1 MRQSKQVYSK
11 VKRKRARRISRPAA
25 SRRRSKRGFS
35 ASSELR
41 TAYRAGMY
49 DAKRLRSSG
58 FPIVPS
64 DSLKQQMNE
73 SWTHRCG
80 QRRMSTVKMIADSS
94 HYSEGF
100 MAELNL
106 PSQSWLPVAKHKS
119 AAAVVLSGE
128 GLNIAAIQELRRL
141 PLEEVI
147 VVLEAA
153 GENPFTDIRRLPGV
167 TIIHMAESLGQ
178 DVGRAIGLKLTKAET
193 ILFTNGSVVIPAERL
208 APFLAAVDSSAD
220 IALADTSGSLGLFSE
235 WDDITRVK
243 AFINWSFGRRDLL
256 ANSAADL
263 PQAWSRKAI
272 QIVGAESL
280 AVPPVAHQSAIAHK
294 LTIATCFV
302 QKAGVGRKPMGP
314 FKDTVTER
322 LIIGDHIE
330 ALTAAIEQQGSRLSF
345 LDRSRNRIAGRGGTP

>member
-1 MRQSKQVYSK
+1 
-11 VKRKRARRISRPAA
+11 
-25 SRRRSKRGFS
+25 
-35 ASSELR
+35 
-41 TAYRAGMY
+41 MY

-80 QRRMSTVKMIADSS
+80 QRRMSIVKMIADSS

-178 DVGRAIGLKLTKAET
+178 DVGRALGLKLTKAET

-272 QIVGAESL
+272 QLVGAESL

-294 LTIATCFV
+294 LTIANCFV
-302 QKAGVGRKPMGP
+302 QKA
-314 FKDTVTER
+314 DTGWGENQWDP
-322 LIIGDHIE
+322 L
-330 ALTAAIEQQGSRLSF
+330 
-345 LDRSRNRIAGRGGTP
+345 RIR